1 MRKTSYYIINAITL
15 YRLIAALVLLILVFT
30 NKQQPFKWLLAISFF
45 TDSID
50 GILARKFKVASI
62 FGARLDSI
70 ADDATMLAG
79 IVGLLVFKKAFIV
92 QELFLFILLVALYA
106 LQTALAVF
114 RYGKVS
120 SFHTYL
126 AKIAAL
132 LQGSFLILIFF
143 LPQWPLLLFYC
154 AASITILDLIEEII
168 LVLVLPNWQTDVK
181 GLYWIKR
188 KSKVKNLGDK
198 AA

>member
-1 MRKTSYYIINAITL
+1 MQKRSYYLINAITL

-62 FGARLDSI
+62 FGARLDSM

-188 KSKVKNLGDK
+188 KSKLKNLGDK

>member
-62 FGARLDSI
+62 FGARLDSM

-154 AASITILDLIEEII
+154 AATITILDLIEEII

-188 KSKVKNLGDK
+188 KSKLKNLGDK

>member
-62 FGARLDSI
+62 FGARLDSM

-188 KSKVKNLGDK
+188 KSKLKNLGDK

>member
-188 KSKVKNLGDK
+188 KSKLKNLGDK